1 MSESP
6 RPERQIFEAM
16 EDMARRMGE
25 LLPPGAAQLKTDFE
39 NNARATLQ
47 STLGKMDLVTREEFD
62 IQQRVL
68 EKTRARLQALEE
80 RLAKLEGGPSDN
92 DNGSGSASN

>member
-1 MSESP
+1 MSDSQ

-80 RLAKLEGGPSDN
+80 RLAKLEGGAS
-92 DNGSGSASN
+92 DNGSGSASS

>member
-1 MSESP
+1 MSDSQ

-47 STLGKMDLVTREEFD
+47 FD

-80 RLAKLEGGPSDN
+80 RLAKLEGGSTDIGTGPS
-92 DNGSGSASN
+92 

>member
-1 MSESP
+1 MSDSQ

-80 RLAKLEGGPSDN
+80 RLAKLEGGSTDGGSDTGAN
-92 DNGSGSASN
+92 